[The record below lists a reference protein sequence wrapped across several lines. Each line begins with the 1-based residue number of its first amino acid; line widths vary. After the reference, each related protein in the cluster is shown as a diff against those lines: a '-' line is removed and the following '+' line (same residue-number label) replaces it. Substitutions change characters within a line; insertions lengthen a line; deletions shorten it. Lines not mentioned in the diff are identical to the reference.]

1 MLASRRPAFSVV
13 FRHGGLAEP
22 GHGRLHPGAP
32 VMPEPPVPAWKHPH
46 VDPEAPALPQLLASP
61 EPSVSLSWENRRLG
75 VRASKGK

>member
-1 MLASRRPAFSVV
+1 MDLPTNGGQEGPDRLWGPWVMGAAGHLACFTRPAFSVV

-46 VDPEAPALPQLLASP
+46 VDPEAPALP
-61 EPSVSLSWENRRLG
+61 
-75 VRASKGK
+75 